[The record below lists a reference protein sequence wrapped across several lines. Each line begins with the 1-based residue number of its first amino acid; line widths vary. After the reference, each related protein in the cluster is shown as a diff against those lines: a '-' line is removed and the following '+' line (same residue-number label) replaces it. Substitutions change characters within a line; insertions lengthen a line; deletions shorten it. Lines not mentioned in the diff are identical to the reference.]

1 MRRPSLFKWRATV
14 SRLPESRSLRISP
27 QWGCDVLVLTPEGD
41 SISDDY
47 DPNVKLRLRTGELAV
62 LVGAAEQDL
71 ACVEIVTTWPGDGDD
86 VIAVMRAGT
95 FESTRAAVKVAKMK
109 RARKSKKERLSA

>member
-1 MRRPSLFKWRATV
+1 MFKWRATV

-27 QWGCDVLVLTPEGD
+27 HWGCDVVVLTPEGD
-41 SISDDY
+41 SVSDDY

-86 VIAVMRAGT
+86 VIAVVKAGT
-95 FESTRAAVKVAKMK
+95 FESQRAAVRVVKMK
-109 RARKSKKERLSA
+109 RVRKSKSSTRSAA